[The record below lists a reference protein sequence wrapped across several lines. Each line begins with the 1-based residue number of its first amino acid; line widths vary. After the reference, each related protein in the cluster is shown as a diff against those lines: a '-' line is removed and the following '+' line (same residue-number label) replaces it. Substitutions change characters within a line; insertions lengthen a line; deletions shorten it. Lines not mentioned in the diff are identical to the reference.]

1 MSDKI
6 KLRVIRRTDFGKGA
20 ARQARRAGMI
30 PAVVYGHG
38 ADPIHLLL
46 PARETTLA
54 VRNPN
59 ALLTVVNEAGEEHMV
74 LPKDIQR
81 HPLKQTVEHLDLIE
95 VRRGEKVVV
104 DVPVEVE
111 GEVSTEVDTTYV
123 LDYPTVP
130 LEAEA
135 THLPESVT
143 ISIEGRGPGE
153 HVYATDVQLPAGTVL
168 QLEDEI
174 VIATVS
180 EVVEQDLG
188 DTSTQEEQ
196 AAEGEETEAAVGAEG
211 EDSGEAAESD
221 AEGSED

>member
-1 MSDKI
+1 MSENV
-6 KLRVIRRTDFGKGA
+6 KLKVTRRTDFGKGA
-20 ARQARRAGMI
+20 ARQARRAGLI

-38 ADPIHLLL
+38 QDPVHLLL
-46 PARETTLA
+46 PAQETTLA

-81 HPLKQTVEHLDLIE
+81 HAIKDTVDHLDLIE

-104 DVPVEVE
+104 DVTVHVE
-111 GEVSTEVDTTYV
+111 GEVAQGNEFV
-123 LDYPTVP
+123 LDHATVP
-130 LEAEA
+130 VEAEA

-143 ISIEGRGPGE
+143 ISLEGRAAGE
-153 HVYATDVQLPAGTVL
+153 HVYATDVQVPAGATL

-188 DTSTQEEQ
+188 DESVQEEQ
-196 AAEGEETEAAVGAEG
+196 AAEGEESAESESEAGES
-211 EDSGEAAESD
+211 EDS
-221 AEGSED
+221 EG

>member
-6 KLRVIRRTDFGKGA
+6 KVTRRTDFGKGA
-20 ARQARRAGMI
+20 ARQARRAGLI

-38 ADPIHLLL
+38 QDPIHLLL
-46 PARETTLA
+46 PAQETTLA

-59 ALLTVVNEAGEEHMV
+59 ALLTVVNEAGEEHLV

-81 HPLKQTVEHLDLIE
+81 HALKDTVEHLDLIE

-104 DVPVEVE
+104 DVTVHVE
-111 GEVSTEVDTTYV
+111 GEVAKGNDYV
-123 LDYPTVP
+123 LDHVTVP
-130 LEAEA
+130 VEAEA

-143 ISIEGRGPGE
+143 ISVEGREAGE
-153 HVYATDVQLPAGTVL
+153 HVYATDVQVPAGTTL

-188 DTSTQEEQ
+188 DESVQEEQ
-196 AAEGEETEAAVGAEG
+196 AAEGEAAEG
-211 EDSGEAAESD
+211 ES
-221 AEGSED
+221 EGSED

>member
-6 KLRVIRRTDFGKGA
+6 KIKVTRRTEFGKGA
-20 ARQARRAGMI
+20 SRQARRAGLI

-38 ADPIHLLL
+38 QDPIHLLL
-46 PARETTLA
+46 PAQETTLA

-81 HPLKQTVEHLDLIE
+81 HALKDTVEHLDLIE

-104 DVPVEVE
+104 DVTVHVE
-111 GEVSTEVDTTYV
+111 GEVAQGNEFV
-123 LDYPTVP
+123 LDHATVP
-130 LEAEA
+130 VEAEA

-143 ISIEGRGPGE
+143 ISVEGREAGE
-153 HVYATDVQLPAGTVL
+153 HVYATDVQVPAGTTL

-188 DTSTQEEQ
+188 DESVQEEQ
-196 AAEGEETEAAVGAEG
+196 AAEGEESAE
-211 EDSGEAAESD
+211 GEAAEDEAAEGES
-221 AEGSED
+221 EGSED

>member
-6 KLRVIRRTDFGKGA
+6 KIKVTTRTDFGKGA
-20 ARQARRAGMI
+20 ARQARRAGLI

-38 ADPIHLLL
+38 ADPVHLLL
-46 PARETTLA
+46 PSRETTLA

-59 ALLTVVNEAGEEHMV
+59 ALLTVVNESGEEHMV

-81 HPLKQTVEHLDLIE
+81 HALKDTVEHMDLIE

-104 DVPVEVE
+104 DVPVHTE
-111 GEVSTEVDTTYV
+111 GEVAEGNEYV

-130 LEAEA
+130 VEAEA
-135 THLPESVT
+135 TALPENVT
-143 ISIEGRGPGE
+143 ISLEGRAAGE
-153 HVYATDVQLPAGTVL
+153 HVYATDVQVPAGSVL

-180 EVVEQDLG
+180 EIVEQDLG
-188 DTSTQEEQ
+188 DESVQEEQ
-196 AAEGEETEAAVGAEG
+196 AAEGEESAEGAESG
-211 EDSGEAAESD
+211 DADSEGG
-221 AEGSED
+221 AEGSEA

>member
-1 MSDKI
+1 MAVDA
-6 KLRVIRRTDFGKGA
+6 KLIAERRTEFGKGA
-20 ARQARRAGMI
+20 ARRIRRTDRI
-30 PAVVYGHG
+30 PAVLYGHG
-38 ADPIHLLL
+38 QDPIHLLL
-46 PARETTLA
+46 PAQETTLA

-81 HPLKQTVEHLDLIE
+81 HAIKDTVEHLDLIE

-104 DVPVEVE
+104 EVTVHVE
-111 GEVSTEVDTTYV
+111 GEVAQGNDYV
-123 LDYPTVP
+123 LDHVTVP
-130 LEAEA
+130 VEAEA

-143 ISIEGRGPGE
+143 ISVEGREAGE
-153 HVYATDVQLPAGTVL
+153 HVYATDVQVPAGTTL

-188 DTSTQEEQ
+188 DESVQEEQ
-196 AAEGEETEAAVGAEG
+196 AAEGEESAE
-211 EDSGEAAESD
+211 GEAAEGES
-221 AEGSED
+221 EGSED

>member
-6 KLRVIRRTDFGKGA
+6 KVTRRTDFGKGA
-20 ARQARRAGMI
+20 ARQARRAGLI

-38 ADPIHLLL
+38 QDPIHLLL
-46 PARETTLA
+46 PAQETTLA

-59 ALLTVVNEAGEEHMV
+59 ALLTVVNEAGEEHLV

-81 HPLKQTVEHLDLIE
+81 HALKDTVEHLDLIE

-104 DVPVEVE
+104 DVTVHVE
-111 GEVSTEVDTTYV
+111 GEVAKGNDYV
-123 LDYPTVP
+123 LDHVTVP
-130 LEAEA
+130 VEAEA

-143 ISIEGRGPGE
+143 ISVEGREAGE
-153 HVYATDVQLPAGTVL
+153 HVYATDVQVPAGTTL

-188 DTSTQEEQ
+188 DESVQEEQ
-196 AAEGEETEAAVGAEG
+196 AAEGEAAEG
-211 EDSGEAAESD
+211 ESAEGES
-221 AEGSED
+221 EGSED

>member
-1 MSDKI
+1 MSDQI
-6 KLRVIRRTDFGKGA
+6 KLKVTRRTDFGKGA
-20 ARQARRAGMI
+20 SRQARRAGQI

-38 ADPIHLLL
+38 AEPIHLLL
-46 PARETTLA
+46 PAQETTLA

-81 HPLKQTVEHLDLIE
+81 HPIRQTVDHLDLIE

-104 DVPVEVE
+104 EVPVHVE
-111 GEVSTEVDTTYV
+111 GELSTAVDAEYV

-130 LEAEA
+130 VEAEA
-135 THLPESVT
+135 TRLPENVLISV
-143 ISIEGRGPGE
+143 EGREPGQ
-153 HVYATDVQLPAGTVL
+153 HVYATDVQVPAGVTL

-188 DTSTQEEQ
+188 DESVQEEQ
-196 AAEGEETEAAVGAEG
+196 AAESAEGAEG
-211 EDSGEAAESD
+211 ESEESAEGES
-221 AEGSED
+221 EGSED

>member
-6 KLRVIRRTDFGKGA
+6 KVTRRTDFGKGA
-20 ARQARRAGMI
+20 ARQARRAGLI

-38 ADPIHLLL
+38 QDPIHLLL
-46 PARETTLA
+46 PAQETTLA

-81 HPLKQTVEHLDLIE
+81 HALKDSVEHLDLIE
-95 VRRGEKVVV
+95 VRRGEKVI
-104 DVPVEVE
+104 VEVTVHVE
-111 GEVSTEVDTTYV
+111 GEVAQGNEYV
-123 LDYPTVP
+123 LDHVTVP
-130 LEAEA
+130 VEAEA

-143 ISIEGRGPGE
+143 ISVEGREAGE
-153 HVYATDVQLPAGTVL
+153 HVYATDVQVPAGTTL

-188 DTSTQEEQ
+188 DESVQEEQ
-196 AAEGEETEAAVGAEG
+196 AAEGEAAEG
-211 EDSGEAAESD
+211 ESAEGES
-221 AEGSED
+221 EGSED

>member
-6 KLRVIRRTDFGKGA
+6 KVTRRTDFGKGA
-20 ARQARRAGMI
+20 ARQARRAGLI

-38 ADPIHLLL
+38 QDPIHLLL
-46 PARETTLA
+46 PAQETTLA

-81 HPLKQTVEHLDLIE
+81 HALKDTVEHLDLIE

-104 DVPVEVE
+104 DVTVHVE
-111 GEVSTEVDTTYV
+111 GEVAAGNEYV
-123 LDYPTVP
+123 LDHVTVP
-130 LEAEA
+130 VEAEA

-143 ISIEGRGPGE
+143 ISVEGREAGE
-153 HVYATDVQLPAGTVL
+153 HVYATDVQVPAGTTL

-188 DTSTQEEQ
+188 DESVQEEQ
-196 AAEGEETEAAVGAEG
+196 AAEGEAAEGQSAEG
-211 EDSGEAAESD
+211 ES
-221 AEGSED
+221 EGSED